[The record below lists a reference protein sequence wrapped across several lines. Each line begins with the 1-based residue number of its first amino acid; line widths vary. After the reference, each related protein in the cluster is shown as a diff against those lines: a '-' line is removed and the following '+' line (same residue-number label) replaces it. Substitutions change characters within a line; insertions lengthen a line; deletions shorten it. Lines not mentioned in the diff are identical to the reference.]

1 MWTLDQKVPFWNPP
15 FNLLISGHSPVHA
28 KSFSC
33 VQLFVSLWTIAHQ
46 ALLSMEF
53 SRQEFQSGL
62 PFLPPGNLPDPRIE
76 QMSFMSP
83 ALGGRFFTTKVTW
96 EPKVK
101 ELVTQLLSD
110 SLQPHGLQPT
120 RLLCP
125 QNFPGKN
132 TGARCHFP
140 LQGIFLSQG
149 SNPCLQGLLCWQVD
163 SLPLHHLGSP
173 VLHIQGINI
182 QLLNECVAY

>member
-1 MWTLDQKVPFWNPP
+1 M
-15 FNLLISGHSPVHA
+15 HA

-62 PFLPPGNLPDPRIE
+62 PFPPPGNLPDPRIE
-76 QMSFMSP
+76 HMSFMSP

-110 SLQPHGLQPT
+110 SLQPHGLQPN

-125 QNFPGKN
+125 QNSPGKN
-132 TGARCHFP
+132 TGVGSCSLP
-140 LQGIFLSQG
+140 QGIFPTQELNLVSCIAGRFLTISATRETHPLQT
-149 SNPCLQGLLCWQVD
+149 NPQVCYWEASGQATTGLGHSPTHQQEGCLRT
-163 SLPLHHLGSP
+163 P
-173 VLHIQGINI
+173 
-182 QLLNECVAY
+182 